1 MNILIIES
9 TVIQYRLE
17 QLVLLEVTLWRNQY
31 LMLMERI
38 TYFPGMA
45 YSDGQRVSTWLKE
58 DLNRI
63 DPSHLI
69 PILFSLQK
77 KEVHIK

>member
-45 YSDGQRVSTWLKE
+45 YSDGQRVST
-58 DLNRI
+58 
-63 DPSHLI
+63 
-69 PILFSLQK
+69 
-77 KEVHIK
+77 